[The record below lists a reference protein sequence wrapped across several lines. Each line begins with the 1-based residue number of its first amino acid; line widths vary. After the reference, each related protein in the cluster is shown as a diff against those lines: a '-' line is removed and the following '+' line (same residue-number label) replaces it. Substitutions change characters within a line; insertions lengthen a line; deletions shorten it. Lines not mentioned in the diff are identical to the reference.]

1 LVLQRRKKIKCDG
14 KIPCTH
20 CTVYSYGTD
29 FVCQYSTKEEQEPKQ
44 PKSKKP
50 KLKPI
55 SNSQHS
61 QESDCT
67 YDQPSN
73 RRRNPAPQY
82 IEALESRVQRAETL
96 LRAVFPG
103 VDLNDPNIDTLIHQ
117 QLGKIKT
124 EALENSSTDKS
135 GDPNVQDAQLRSMIE
150 STGQLDLDEAGY
162 WDFHGGSSGTV
173 FIKRMREQFGG
184 LLGNDHSAPLF
195 PRIPRPPLVTS
206 MFDSPRSSTDS
217 PYDAGLP
224 NTMDLPS
231 RETAKVLCN
240 DSLERACSLLRFVH
254 QPTFYEMV
262 DKIFDTPPENFGD
275 SENRFLPLLYVV
287 LALGCMFHT
296 EPGEDPNGPVQNTY
310 KAGIDQG

>member
-1 LVLQRRKKIKCDG
+1 MASQDSQ
-14 KIPCTH
+14 PCPT
-20 CTVYSYGTD
+20 CV
-29 FVCQYSTKEEQEPKQ
+29 P
-44 PKSKKP
+44 
-50 KLKPI
+50 L
-55 SNSQHS
+55 HS
-61 QESDCT
+61 FNLRIADCT

-96 LRAVFPG
+96 LRAVFPD
-103 VDLNDPNIDTLIHQ
+103 VDLNDPNIDSLINQHQ
-117 QLGKIKT
+117 T
-124 EALENSSTDKS
+124 RENKEILLHSSAEKP
-135 GDPNVQDAQLRSMIE
+135 GDPTVQDAQLRSMIE
-150 STGQLDLDEAGY
+150 STGQLDLDEAGH

-173 FIKRMREQFGG
+173 FIRRMREQFGG
-184 LLGNDHSAPLF
+184 LLGNDYSAPLF
-195 PRIPRPPLVTS
+195 PRIPRPPLVTT

-231 RETAKVLCN
+231 REIAKVLCN

-254 QPTFYEMV
+254 QPTFYEMLE
-262 DKIFDTPPENFGD
+262 KIYDTPPENFGD

>member
-29 FVCQYSTKEEQEPKQ
+29 FVCHYSTEEGQEPEQ
-44 PKSKKP
+44 PKPKKP

-135 GDPNVQDAQLRSMIE
+135 EDPNVQDAQLRSMIE
-150 STGQLDLDEAGY
+150 STGQLDLDESGY

-224 NTMDLPS
+224 NTVDLPS

-262 DKIFDTPPENFGD
+262 D
-275 SENRFLPLLYVV
+275 
-287 LALGCMFHT
+287 
-296 EPGEDPNGPVQNTY
+296 
-310 KAGIDQG
+310 